1 MQGRKSRRVSG
12 TGDRWLLRQVR
23 GLRPDGNP
31 LRRRI
36 DKVETCLLGG
46 LFVASAVAMPFA
58 AHIASHAAYENALRA
73 QHEQRLTRDHVEAVL
88 SSTATGPVSGYTTS
102 ALVPA
107 MATWKSASGAAK
119 SGWVLADAGSPK
131 GTEVLVW
138 TDTQGD
144 LTGPPLGAAQ
154 IASQADAAT
163 IGAVAAV
170 VVMSIGAGGI
180 LHFVLHRRRL
190 AAWEKDWVVTARA
203 WNRQSWLSPLPPGA
217 ARVRRTVRTGW
228 PTGPVVRPA
237 GRRLSRPPSPA
248 LGAG

>member
-1 MQGRKSRRVSG
+1 MSFPRDGRSMVRVTVMGFGRRARRPGRESG
-12 TGDRWLLRQVR
+12 RASGATDRWLSRQVR

-36 DKVETCLLGG
+36 DRVETCLLGG
-46 LFVASAVAMPFA
+46 LFVASAVTMPFA

-73 QHEQRLTRDHVEAVL
+73 QQEQRLTRHKAEAVL
-88 SSTATGPVSGYTTS
+88 TSTAAGPVSGYTTN

-131 GTEVLVW
+131 GTPVPVY
-138 TDTQGD
+138 TDPQGD

-163 IGAVAAV
+163 IGAVAGV
-170 VVMSIGAGGI
+170 VVMTIGAGGI
-180 LHFVLHRRRL
+180 LHFALYRRRL
-190 AAWEKDWVVTARA
+190 AAWEKDWVVTAPA
-203 WNRQSWLSPLPPGA
+203 WNRQSW
-217 ARVRRTVRTGW
+217 
-228 PTGPVVRPA
+228 
-237 GRRLSRPPSPA
+237 
-248 LGAG
+248 